1 MARPMNGGGSGGIQ
15 GLHPGGAYDGG
26 MGMGLGGDRLLG
38 GSSFALNRATSSG
51 GAPAGGSRVAGS
63 RSTAVR
69 QGALLNALPSVA
81 LTRRFLALCEDH
93 GSERL
98 AVRLIA
104 VDGAQECR
112 GCLPATTG
120 RRGTPTS
127 CGRRS
132 ADVGDAEETA
142 GTGRS
147 DVGPQAA
154 LAGCG
159 KQRRRLAGGQRQPGQ
174 ENMADAAVARRRGS
188 GRRGSMGLV
197 QPAIAAAG
205 GLQGELRDGGQQRH
219 QPWQRARS
227 TTTGPGEGTPPELE

>member
-104 VDGAQECR
+104 VGR
-112 GCLPATTG
+112 STGVPGLPAGDDWTAWDADELRTAVG
-120 RRGTPTS
+120 RR
-127 CGRRS
+127 RR
-132 ADVGDAEETA
+132 
-142 GTGRS
+142 
-147 DVGPQAA
+147 
-154 LAGCG
+154 C
-159 KQRRRLAGGQRQPGQ
+159 
-174 ENMADAAVARRRGS
+174 
-188 GRRGSMGLV
+188 
-197 QPAIAAAG
+197 
-205 GLQGELRDGGQQRH
+205 
-219 QPWQRARS
+219 
-227 TTTGPGEGTPPELE
+227 